1 MATTFLQAMNQ
12 VLEVLQEDEIASG
25 ATEITSDYHKL
36 IGNFMNQIKE
46 EVEDAHNWRKLRT
59 TQDITIS
66 ASSPTATITSTTERS
81 RLYYYPDEISGILR
95 PLVVDVTDSGS
106 EQDLVE
112 VDLPQIL
119 LMQQLNPSSTTP
131 NSPQYFAIDDTSGD
145 TLDIVVYPTP
155 TTDRTIK
162 ITTIDPQAWIET
174 DEISTEITVP
184 IAPIRMG
191 TLWYALEERGE
202 ELGVNGL
209 YSEERYRKAL
219 DVAISRDAAAQGEY
233 QLVPVQMT
241 RQLQPIDLVAPG
253 FRGLNLSQAGSLLDP
268 SFATRAQ
275 NAVVDSAGRLAARE
289 GYSDLTTTDITGTP
303 TVKSLWEYRDGA
315 GTSEY
320 IVAWDGG
327 IGNSITDPEGNDI
340 SGSVTDT
347 EGRWWFQN
355 FNGSCIGFQDGQK
368 PIVYTGT
375 GNFATVCRP

>member
-162 ITTIDPQAWIET
+162 ITTIDPQA
-174 DEISTEITVP
+174 
-184 IAPIRMG
+184 
-191 TLWYALEERGE
+191 Y
-202 ELGVNGL
+202 
-209 YSEERYRKAL
+209 
-219 DVAISRDAAAQGEY
+219 
-233 QLVPVQMT
+233 
-241 RQLQPIDLVAPG
+241 
-253 FRGLNLSQAGSLLDP
+253 GS
-268 SFATRAQ
+268 
-275 NAVVDSAGRLAARE
+275 
-289 GYSDLTTTDITGTP
+289 
-303 TVKSLWEYRDGA
+303 
-315 GTSEY
+315 
-320 IVAWDGG
+320 
-327 IGNSITDPEGNDI
+327 
-340 SGSVTDT
+340 
-347 EGRWWFQN
+347 
-355 FNGSCIGFQDGQK
+355 
-368 PIVYTGT
+368 
-375 GNFATVCRP
+375 